1 MEAPVNEI
9 RKANV
14 SQSGGIQIVEI
25 PADLAFDNMDLTIRR
40 DGDRVILEPRKP
52 MLSLLDAL
60 RQMQPLP
67 EDEWLQVGDS
77 DLRPLRDIKL

>member
-1 MEAPVNEI
+1 MNEI

-25 PADLAFDNMDLTIRR
+25 PADLAFDSMDLTIRR

-67 EDEWLQVGDS
+67 EDEWLQVSDS